1 MTNNFVKELFSSII
15 CFDGVGEGK
24 DGVDDVAINHND
36 DDSLL
41 VYLDGILH
49 QVSHLLD
56 PLLLTNLAKAN
67 FNFSMFN
74 YNRF

>member
-1 MTNNFVKELFSSII
+1 MTNII
-15 CFDGVGEGK
+15 KKLSKSHNCFDGVGEGN
-24 DGVDDVAINHND
+24 DGVDDAAINHND
-36 DDSLL
+36 DDNLL

-56 PLLLTNLAKAN
+56 PLLLTNLTKAN
-67 FNFSMFN
+67 FNFNMFN